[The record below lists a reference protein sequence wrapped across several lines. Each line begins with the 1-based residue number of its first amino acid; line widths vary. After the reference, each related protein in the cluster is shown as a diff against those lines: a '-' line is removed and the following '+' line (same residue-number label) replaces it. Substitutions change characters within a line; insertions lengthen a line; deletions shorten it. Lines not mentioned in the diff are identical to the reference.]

1 MNNLKSDFKKYIAQ
15 TSNFSPFQIE
25 VEKAEGI
32 YVYDRFGKDY
42 IDLMSGI
49 SVSNIGHRHPKVLAA
64 IKEQLDRYM
73 HVMVY
78 GEFVESPQVKLAKKL
93 AEILPATLN
102 MTYFVNSGSE
112 AIEGALKLAR
122 KYTQRTEI
130 IAFKRGYHGSTLGA
144 LTLLSDE
151 RYKQP
156 FRPLMPDVK
165 LLEFNNISN
174 LEEITERTACVVTE
188 VIQAGSGVNVAD
200 FDFLIALRKRCVE
213 TGSLLIF
220 DEIQTCYGR
229 TGKMF
234 AFEHY
239 DVIPDI
245 LCIAKSMGGEMPL
258 GAFIASNTIMDCLNG
273 DHPLLGHATTFGGH
287 PVSCAASMATLGV
300 ILDEKLLESVEE
312 KAAIFRKKL
321 SAHPS
326 IKEIR
331 GIGLYMAIELSNSAN
346 FEKIVENCI
355 NNGII
360 TFWFLF
366 NHNSLSIIPPL
377 NITLIEIDL
386 ACERLLK
393 ALDIE
398 G

>member
-32 YVYDRFGKDY
+32 YVFDRYGKDY
-42 IDLMSGI
+42 IDMMSGI
-49 SVSNIGHRHPKVLAA
+49 SVSNIGHRHPNVIAA
-64 IKEQLDRYM
+64 IKAQLDNYL

-78 GEFVESPQVKLAKKL
+78 GEFVESPQIKLAKKL
-93 AEILPATLN
+93 AEVLPASLN

-122 KYTQRTEI
+122 KFTQRSEI
-130 IAFKRGYHGSTLGA
+130 IAFKGGYHGSTMGA

-165 LLEFNNISN
+165 LLEFNNIIN
-174 LEEITERTACVVTE
+174 LEQITERTACVVTE
-188 VIQAGSGVNVAD
+188 VIQAGRGIVAAEK
-200 FDFLIALRKRCVE
+200 DFLTALRKRCTE
-213 TGSLLIF
+213 TGTLLIF

-229 TGKMF
+229 TGKLF

-239 DVIPDI
+239 QVVPDI

-258 GAFIASNTIMDCLNG
+258 GAFIASNTLMDCLNG

-287 PVSCAASMATLGV
+287 PVSCAASLATLDV
-300 ILDEKLLESVEE
+300 IINEKLMEKVAE
-312 KAAIFRKKL
+312 KADIFRKKL
-321 SAHPS
+321 SGHSA

-331 GIGLYMAIELSNSAN
+331 GTGLYMAIELNEPEYI
-346 FEKIVENCI
+346 EKIVENCI
-355 NNGII
+355 ENGII

-366 NHNSLSIIPPL
+366 NHNSLSMIPPL
-377 NITLIEIDL
+377 TITMGEIDL
-386 ACERLLK
+386 ACERILK
-393 ALDIE
+393 ALE
-398 G
+398 LK

>member
-15 TSNFSPFQIE
+15 TSNFSSFQIE

-64 IKEQLDRYM
+64 IREQLDHYM

-93 AEILPATLN
+93 AEVLPDTLN

-122 KYTQRTEI
+122 KYTQQTEI
-130 IAFKRGYHGSTLGA
+130 IAFKGGYHGSTLGA

-156 FRPLMPDVK
+156 FRPLMPNVK
-165 LLEFNNISN
+165 LLEFNNINN
-174 LEEITERTACVVTE
+174 LEEITEQTACVVTE
-188 VIQAGSGVNVAD
+188 VIQAGRGIIVAD
-200 FDFLIALRKRCVE
+200 LDFLTALRKRCNE
-213 TGSLLIF
+213 TETLLIF

-239 DVIPDI
+239 EVIPDI

-258 GAFIASNTIMDCLNG
+258 GAFIASNTLMDCLNG

-287 PVSCAASMATLGV
+287 PVSCAASLATLDV

-321 SAHPS
+321 SAHPT

-331 GIGLYMAIELSNSAN
+331 GKGLFMAIELTNPADI
-346 FEKIVENCI
+346 EKIVENCI
-355 NNGII
+355 DNGII

-377 NITLIEIDL
+377 NITLNEIDL